1 MTEDQARK
9 LEVPI
14 EWNSKA
20 NVCVYCGRVPETF
33 YVVTGHDHTDDS
45 IRWCICREAGQYKEE
60 ITTLRQSVAELE
72 MELNEVRNAE
82 REKCAALCEK
92 SDRYRGDYFAA
103 KIRAIGD
110 E

>member
-1 MTEDQARK
+1 MSQWEEFDAWYAEHGWKYVSSR
-9 LEVPI
+9 EGAFVV
-14 EWNSKA
+14 WKA
-20 NVCVYCGRVPETF
+20 AA
-33 YVVTGHDHTDDS
+33 D
-45 IRWCICREAGQYKEE
+45 
-60 ITTLRQSVAELE
+60 TLRQSVAELE

-103 KIRAIGD
+103 KIRAMGD